1 MGLVA
6 CCLIVLSGCGSGSGS
21 EAEEKQADLEFT
33 EVELACERVDG
44 WFGARGARFEITGSV
59 KNNTE
64 NPVNRD
70 NLPRIKSGE
79 ETFKPRI
86 TQEKLLAGETCDF
99 SYGGEIDLGNGE
111 LSKFSFKSSFEY
123 SGLDEAEAELNDGVQ
138 SVADEYAKEDA
149 DEKAAKEKEEKERKE
164 AEESGKN
171 RKQESARKRRQLL
184 LSTSTP
190 M

>member
-33 EVELACERVDG
+33 EVELACERADG

-79 ETFKPRI
+79 ETFKPSLRRRNFWLVRLV
-86 TQEKLLAGETCDF
+86 TSRMRERST
-99 SYGGEIDLGNGE
+99 LGTE
-111 LSKFSFKSSFEY
+111 SSQSSLSR
-123 SGLDEAEAELNDGVQ
+123 ARLNIR
-138 SVADEYAKEDA
+138 AWMK
-149 DEKAAKEKEEKERKE
+149 RKP
-164 AEESGKN
+164 S
-171 RKQESARKRRQLL
+171 
-184 LSTSTP
+184 
-190 M
+190 